1 MRNMRKITT
10 FVVVLL
16 ALVVVAPAAS
26 ADTISNSAAFGPT
39 GVAFSGLT
47 RDLQKF
53 DPTLGTLEKVTL
65 TLSASA
71 YAGSIAWDN
80 EASITSDVDLGIGAE
95 LTAASMANLV
105 LVVIPMQEGSA
116 NVDADNDGTADFL
129 GTDAFAVTGG
139 SGSDSDFDE
148 TILPADLLA
157 FTGPGTFQVEISSQ
171 VNTYLSTNGGY
182 GPIDPIPGM
191 TDGSVMVTYE
201 YNVPEPTTMVLLAVG
216 GMGVL
221 ARRRR
226 KA

>member
-1 MRNMRKITT
+1 MRNMRNITT

-16 ALVVVAPAAS
+16 ALVVAVPAAS
-26 ADTISNSAAFGPT
+26 ADIISNSATFGPRE
-39 GVAFSGLT
+39 VAFSGLT

-53 DPTLGTLEKVTL
+53 DPTLGVLEKVTL
-65 TLSASA
+65 TLNASA
-71 YAGSIAWDN
+71 YAGTISWDN
-80 EASITSDVDLGIGAE
+80 EATIASDVDLGIGAE
-95 LTAASMANLV
+95 LTATSMANLV
-105 LVVIPMQEGSA
+105 VVALPLQEGSA
-116 NVDADNDGTADFL
+116 SVAADNDGAADFI

-171 VNTYLSTNGGY
+171 ANTYLASNGGF
-182 GPIDPIPGM
+182 GPIDPVPGM

-201 YNVPEPTTMVLLAVG
+201 YSTPEPTTMVLLAVG

-221 ARRRR
+221 ARKRR